1 MRPEDQD
8 PGDGTARSLIRD
20 AADYQAVDT
29 WEDCPLWTLPT
40 ANCPMSGVTCGF
52 TFLVLGHGV
61 KEA

>member
-1 MRPEDQD
+1 MRPKDQD

-29 WEDCPLWTLPT
+29 WEDCPLWTLPS

-52 TFLVLGHGV
+52 TFLV
-61 KEA
+61 